1 MERRRPLTHLT
12 GIYFCIAVYGKNTF
26 QATWDNGCS
35 TTSGHKCKKKKKI
48 AASPVSSSYDTVP
61 GPWSQNTDSTRLR
74 VRERL
79 MAVACS
85 PVLANNSLRQ
95 QSSLRQKHEAG
106 AACFSCG
113 AERGLRV
120 PVHTEDPSDSERRG
134 VTRDTRRRTV
144 PASRGGGETTDFLVI
159 ARRGSVMTHDSIA
172 EIGAV
177 N

>member
-1 MERRRPLTHLT
+1 MD
-12 GIYFCIAVYGKNTF
+12 AVP
-26 QATWDNGCS
+26 QVATCV
-35 TTSGHKCKKKKKI
+35 KKKKI
-48 AASPVSSSYDTVP
+48 AASPVSSSHDTVP
-61 GPWSQNTDSTRLR
+61 GSWSQNTDSTRLR

-85 PVLANNSLRQ
+85 PALANNSLRL

-106 AACFSCG
+106 DAYFSCC
-113 AERGLRV
+113 AARGLPARAPCTPRIRRV
-120 PVHTEDPSDSERRG
+120 SERRG

-144 PASRGGGETTDFLVI
+144 PASRGGGETPARGTTDFLVI